1 MLAVTSSMPTP
12 SARLNAVRLTP
23 RGVSTR
29 DDRLRRSVAFGLD
42 SGASRRR
49 VRRVRRADSTI
60 RGFDANA
67 PSDRDRIVF
76 SARSTR
82 RRLVH

>member
-12 SARLNAVRLTP
+12 SERSDAARFTP

-29 DDRLRRSVAFGLD
+29 DDRFRRAVAFGLD

-60 RGFDANA
+60 RQFAD
-67 PSDRDRIVF
+67 
-76 SARSTR
+76 STQSR
-82 RRLVH
+82 AIGSFLAF

>member
-12 SARLNAVRLTP
+12 SERSDAARFTP

-29 DDRLRRSVAFGLD
+29 DDRFRRAVAFGLD

-49 VRRVRRADSTI
+49 VRRADSTI
-60 RGFDANA
+60 RGFDAIREFVGSR
-67 PSDRDRIVF
+67 SDRF
-76 SARSTR
+76 
-82 RRLVH
+82 